1 MGIKTAVTNLLRGKG
16 RTALTVI
23 SIAVGIF
30 AITIISAVGKIGTD
44 KINKTLDDMGI
55 NSVLVEP
62 DSFTLDEKDVTA
74 LAELKGVNKTMPLMM
89 NVTECR
95 LINEESPCI
104 AWGVNEDADEI
115 ISLNAIHGRLI
126 NKSDIE
132 NNSMVCVID
141 KDIAE
146 NAYKRSNIVG
156 KKIEISLGGKEYEFE
171 IVGVATSGLNSIQSM
186 MSKVMPYFAYIPYT
200 TVQNLCNSESYDKI
214 AVSLSDNQNGDIL
227 KDIAN
232 VIGKSK
238 GASTVTVNN
247 LLGQKKQLDGILS
260 VAASSL
266 SLVAGISLIVS
277 ALSVMT
283 SMLVTVNER
292 KREIG
297 IKKALGAKNSR
308 IVAEFISESVLVC
321 IFGCII
327 GFVSGAIV
335 NILLC
340 IILSE
345 PLFIQTDILLS
356 VMIICIIMGVVSA
369 GYPSLKAAKT
379 KPVDVL
385 KSDL

>member
-1 MGIKTAVTNLLRGKG
+1 
-16 RTALTVI
+16 
-23 SIAVGIF
+23 
-30 AITIISAVGKIGTD
+30 
-44 KINKTLDDMGI
+44 
-55 NSVLVEP
+55 
-62 DSFTLDEKDVTA
+62 
-74 LAELKGVNKTMPLMM
+74 
-89 NVTECR
+89 
-95 LINEESPCI
+95 
-104 AWGVNEDADEI
+104 
-115 ISLNAIHGRLI
+115 
-126 NKSDIE
+126 
-132 NNSMVCVID
+132 
-141 KDIAE
+141 
-146 NAYKRSNIVG
+146 
-156 KKIEISLGGKEYEFE
+156 
-171 IVGVATSGLNSIQSM
+171 
-186 MSKVMPYFAYIPYT
+186 MPYFAYIPYT